1 MGGVSTAEDALELI
15 MAGATA
21 VAVGTANF
29 NDPMSTIKIIDGIE
43 EYMKNNGVADIKELI
58 GCVR

>member
-1 MGGVSTAEDALELI
+1 MTGEDAIEFI

-29 NDPMSTIKIIDGIE
+29 TNPMATEDVITGIE
-43 EYMKNNGVADIKELI
+43 EYMKKYHVEDINDLI
-58 GCVR
+58 GCVK